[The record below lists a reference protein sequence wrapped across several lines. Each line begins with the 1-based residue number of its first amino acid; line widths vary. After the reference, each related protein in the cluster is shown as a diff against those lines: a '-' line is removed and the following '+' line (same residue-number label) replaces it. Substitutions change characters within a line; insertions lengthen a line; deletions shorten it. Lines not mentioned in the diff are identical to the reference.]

1 MTMSTLQHK
10 VPEGWERTALRNVA
24 AQKPFAIVDGPFGT
38 QLHADEYTMEGIP
51 LVRISNLSYEGRF
64 DASEMKRVSEAH
76 ANRLRRSTVGPGDLI
91 IAKTGATIGKAA
103 LFPGDLT
110 KGLIASSCLKVSFDR
125 TKADPRLFLY
135 LIISP
140 QGQNSII
147 EGAGGSTRTTINI
160 RPFGAIEF
168 SFPKSVAEQSKIA
181 DVLLAVDQA
190 IEIVEA
196 SIAKL
201 NRIKQ
206 GLMHD
211 LLTRGIDENGVV
223 RSEKT
228 HRFKSSPLGR
238 IPEEWNVVELETL
251 KKAITSGSRA
261 WAAYYSD
268 DGPLFMRIG
277 NLTRDH
283 INLRLDDLMHV
294 NPPASSEGSRTRIDE
309 GDVLISITADLGIIG
324 VAPDD
329 LGEAY
334 VNQHIALVKL
344 DRSKA
349 NPRWIGYFLANE
361 QGQKQ
366 FYRLN
371 DPGAKAGLNLPTVGR
386 LLVLLPPAREQE
398 KIVAVA
404 DAHVSGIHAEEAYR
418 DKLKHL
424 KRGLMED
431 LLAGRVR
438 VNHLLKQ

>member
-1 MTMSTLQHK
+1 MITPTQKFATKTS
-10 VPEGWERTALRNVA
+10 VPENWHRIDLLRLGFVKGKAPKHLIDSADDGYMPYLSPDYLRNITNEVLYCPTRQA
-24 AQKPFAIVDGPFGT
+24 VSVGKNEPIVLWDGSNAGEVFLSKEGA
-38 QLHADEYTMEGIP
+38 LASTMCKITTTEPTLLPKYLFYFLKSRENEIKSRVKGSGIP
-51 LVRISNLSYEGRF
+51 HVDKYIFGELNSF
-64 DASEMKRVSEAH
+64 FPVSEKEQQ
-76 ANRLRRSTVGPGDLI
+76 LIVTILTVIDDLI
-91 IAKTGATIGKAA
+91 ECTEAVVSK
-103 LFPGDLT
+103 
-110 KGLIASSCLKVSFDR
+110 LKH
-125 TKADPRLFLY
+125 L
-135 LIISP
+135 
-140 QGQNSII
+140 
-147 EGAGGSTRTTINI
+147 
-160 RPFGAIEF
+160 
-168 SFPKSVAEQSKIA
+168 
-181 DVLLAVDQA
+181 
-190 IEIVEA
+190 
-196 SIAKL
+196 
-201 NRIKQ
+201 KQ

-211 LLTRGIDENGVV
+211 LLTRGIDENGVI

-228 HRFKSSPLGR
+228 HRFKNSPLGR
-238 IPEEWNVVELETL
+238 IPEEWDVVELETL
-251 KKAITSGSRA
+251 KMAITSGSRA

-268 DGPLFMRIG
+268 DGPLFIRIG

-294 NPPASSEGSRTRIDE
+294 NPPAGSEGSRTRIDE

-324 VAPDD
+324 IAPDD

-349 NPRWIGYFLANE
+349 NPRWIGYYLANE

-366 FYRLN
+366 FYHLN

-431 LLAGRVR
+431 LLTGRLR
-438 VNHLLKQ
+438 VNHLLKE